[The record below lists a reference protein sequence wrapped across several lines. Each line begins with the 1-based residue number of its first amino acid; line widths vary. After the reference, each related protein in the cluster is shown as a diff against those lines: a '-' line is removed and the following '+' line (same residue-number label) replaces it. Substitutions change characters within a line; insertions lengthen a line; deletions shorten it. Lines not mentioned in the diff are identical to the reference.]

1 VSFIGDIT
9 LRERDFTVIEIVVV
23 LAIVVQAVF
32 VLPRRADFPS
42 FYYAAK
48 LITLGRA
55 PEIYNESALIS
66 LAHDDEVKPYPYIYN
81 PFFALLVVPLTAFG
95 YRTAYWLYFLL
106 QIILLWAFMR
116 ILRREFFDNNPLQFL
131 FVLFAF
137 TFSGSSVKSLV
148 YGQSNIV
155 VAFLWLLSLHLM
167 RKNRLTSM
175 LALSVSTLIKLT
187 PAVSVIALI
196 ATRKWRSLRYF
207 ILFLAILVL
216 FSLLV
221 VGLDTWSAFLSA
233 APFFTR
239 RFVSETGFRR
249 IFELLKLP
257 EVLVSYGW
265 IVVPLALMLA
275 SFPRIKSL
283 KHGWAYSGW
292 LIPMFSPLVWAHH
305 FLPTFVPF
313 LFFGQKIRNRSLL
326 VAFNI
331 FSFLAVVR
339 SPFYKLSFLRIL
351 FLASAVIIALMSKEN

>member
-1 VSFIGDIT
+1 
-9 LRERDFTVIEIVVV
+9 
-23 LAIVVQAVF
+23 
-32 VLPRRADFPS
+32 
-42 FYYAAK
+42 
-48 LITLGRA
+48 
-55 PEIYNESALIS
+55 
-66 LAHDDEVKPYPYIYN
+66 
-81 PFFALLVVPLTAFG
+81 
-95 YRTAYWLYFLL
+95 
-106 QIILLWAFMR
+106 
-116 ILRREFFDNNPLQFL
+116 
-131 FVLFAF
+131 
-137 TFSGSSVKSLV
+137 
-148 YGQSNIV
+148 
-155 VAFLWLLSLHLM
+155 
-167 RKNRLTSM
+167 M

>member
-1 VSFIGDIT
+1 MSFIGDIA
-9 LRERDFTVIEIVVV
+9 LKEKDFTVIEIVVV

-32 VLPRRADFPS
+32 VLPCRADFPS

-48 LITLGRA
+48 LLTLGRA
-55 PEIYNESALIS
+55 TEIYDENALVS
-66 LAHDDEVKPYPYIYN
+66 LAYKDGVRSYPYIYN
-81 PFFALLVVPLTAFG
+81 PFFALLVVPLTAFS

-116 ILRREFFDNNPLQFL
+116 ILRREFFDNNPIQFL

-137 TFSGSSVKSLV
+137 TFSGSSVKSLA

-167 RKNRLTSM
+167 RKNRFTSM

-196 ATRKWRSLRYF
+196 ATKKWRLLGYF

-216 FSLLV
+216 FSLFV
-221 VGLDTWSAFLSA
+221 VGPDTWSAFLSG
-233 APFFTR
+233 APSFTR

-249 IFELLKLP
+249 LFELLKLP
-257 EVLVSYGW
+257 RILISYGW

-313 LFFGQKIRNRSLL
+313 AFFGQKIRNCSLL

>member
-1 VSFIGDIT
+1 VSFIRDIAF
-9 LRERDFTVIEIVVV
+9 REKDFTVIEIIVV
-23 LAIVVQAVF
+23 LAVVVQAVF
-32 VLPRRADFPS
+32 VLPCRADFPS

-55 PEIYNESALIS
+55 PEIYNESTLVS
-66 LAHDDEVKPYPYIYN
+66 LARDDGVKPYPYIYN

-95 YRTAYWLYFLL
+95 YSTAYWLYFLL
-106 QIILLWAFMR
+106 QVTLLWAFMR
-116 ILRREFFDNNPLQFL
+116 ILRREFFDNNPIQFF
-131 FVLFAF
+131 FVFFAF
-137 TFSGSSVKSLV
+137 AFSGSSVKSLV

-167 RKNRLTSM
+167 RKNRFTSM

-196 ATRKWRSLRYF
+196 ATRKWRSLGYF

-216 FSLLV
+216 FSLFV
-221 VGLDTWSAFLSA
+221 VGPDTWSAFLSA
-233 APFFTR
+233 APSFTR

-265 IVVPLALMLA
+265 IIVPLALMIA
-275 SFPRIKSL
+275 SFLRIKSL

-313 LFFGQKIRNRSLL
+313 AFFGQKIGNRSML

-351 FLASAVIIALMSKEN
+351 FLASAMIIALMFKED